1 MRRVSRS
8 VLAREEL
15 HRLLSGGV
23 DREANIVS
31 VFVAAVTRMV
41 VQELIEGEQ
50 ADYLGGR
57 GRYERRGDGQV
68 GWRTGYGRGR
78 LRTAE
83 GAIDVAVPH
92 VRGADAPFRSTLSS
106 FLEGNS
112 EVLDRLV
119 TPRCM
124 PAACRPVM
132 WRTRSGMR
140 EGSC

>member
-1 MRRVSRS
+1 

-15 HRLLSGGV
+15 HRLLSGGA

-31 VFVAAVTRMV
+31 VFVEAVTRMV

-68 GWRTGYGRGR
+68 GWRNGYERGR

-83 GAIDVAVPH
+83 G
-92 VRGADAPFRSTLSS
+92 RSTS
-106 FLEGNS
+106 
-112 EVLDRLV
+112 
-119 TPRCM
+119 RCRRSVG
-124 PAACRPVM
+124 PTR
-132 WRTRSGMR
+132 RSGR
-140 EGSC
+140 RC

>member
-1 MRRVSRS
+1 MRRVSPS

-15 HRLLSGGV
+15 HRLLSGGA

-31 VFVAAVTRMV
+31 VFVEAVTRMV

-68 GWRTGYGRGR
+68 GWRNGYERGR

-83 GAIDVAVPH
+83 GAIDVAVPQ
-92 VRGADAPFRSTLSS
+92 VRGGRRA
-106 FLEGNS
+106 
-112 EVLDRLV
+112 V
-119 TPRCM
+119 
-124 PAACRPVM
+124 PVDVVELL
-132 WRTRSGMR
+132 RGQ
-140 EGSC
+140 